1 MSTPRRKDLD
11 SASYRKN
18 RETFLT
24 EWDGACHWCKRARAT
39 TIDHVIE
46 QDRGADPT
54 DQSNWVGAC
63 HKCNSRRGAEYLAK
77 KRAATVQARTKI
89 QNTNQKS
96 KNQNN
101 FFEIEKTFTPTPSMH
116 LSQKAE
122 KAPDMAGSRRMVS
135 DAPGPGMI
143 EPRLMSGLLGCGSY
157 VDEVAAL
164 AHDVMN
170 IDLMPWQKLALRG
183 QLEHDEN
190 GDLVRRRSLVSV
202 ARQNGKTVALKAFI
216 LWALTKEPIRR
227 GKPVLVISTA
237 HQLDL
242 AVEIFEQLAPLL
254 EAKFGAKAYWSY
266 GRNEV
271 VMPDESRWL
280 VQAATPKA
288 FHGFSPT
295 YIVADEV
302 WNISADVLFNGALP
316 SQRAMQSPLLSCWST
331 AGTEDSHAML
341 KMREEGLRAID
352 EKKFS
357 KLFFAE
363 WSVPPGV
370 DPMVEKGYWAMANPA
385 IGYTLDPEILVDE
398 SEQVDKAA
406 FMRASLNL
414 WISSANSWLN
424 PGVFDKLTTSAM
436 PEGGVL
442 AVDSSIDE
450 SLYCGIRAQLNDEGQ
465 IAVTVEFVTD
475 TLGACWE
482 KVHESAKTCRQIALT
497 PSLFQMA
504 PMDIDKKKIDVG
516 YGELVTHTSTIR
528 QLINEGRLVHTG
540 EQMLLEHVNRAV
552 GVKTQSGY
560 TISSQKS
567 SGPITMARCMIFA
580 AALVAKPTQKARAAI
595 AFGR

>member
-1 MSTPRRKDLD
+1 
-11 SASYRKN
+11 
-18 RETFLT
+18 
-24 EWDGACHWCKRARAT
+24 
-39 TIDHVIE
+39 
-46 QDRGADPT
+46 
-54 DQSNWVGAC
+54 
-63 HKCNSRRGAEYLAK
+63 
-77 KRAATVQARTKI
+77 
-89 QNTNQKS
+89 
-96 KNQNN
+96 
-101 FFEIEKTFTPTPSMH
+101 
-116 LSQKAE
+116 
-122 KAPDMAGSRRMVS
+122 
-135 DAPGPGMI
+135 
-143 EPRLMSGLLGCGSY
+143 
-157 VDEVAAL
+157 
-164 AHDVMN
+164 MN
-170 IDLMPWQKLALRG
+170 IDLMPWQLLALRG

-216 LWALTKEPIRR
+216 LWALVKEPIRR

-370 DPMVEKGYWAMANPA
+370 DPLKEKGYWAMANPA

-424 PGVFDKLTTSAM
+424 PGVFDKLTTTFM

-450 SLYCGIRAQLNDEGQ
+450 SLYCGIRAQLNDDGQ

-504 PMDIDKKKIDVG
+504 PMDLANKKIDVG

-595 AFGR
+595 AFSR

>member
-1 MSTPRRKDLD
+1 
-11 SASYRKN
+11 
-18 RETFLT
+18 
-24 EWDGACHWCKRARAT
+24 
-39 TIDHVIE
+39 
-46 QDRGADPT
+46 
-54 DQSNWVGAC
+54 
-63 HKCNSRRGAEYLAK
+63 
-77 KRAATVQARTKI
+77 
-89 QNTNQKS
+89 
-96 KNQNN
+96 
-101 FFEIEKTFTPTPSMH
+101 MH

-170 IDLMPWQKLALRG
+170 VDLMPWQLLAIRG
-183 QLEHDEN
+183 QLEHSEN

-202 ARQNGKTVALKAFI
+202 ARQNGKTVALKALI

-357 KLFFAE
+357 KLFFCE

-370 DPMVEKGYWAMANPA
+370 DPMVEKKYWPWANPA
-385 IGYTLDPEILVDE
+385 IGYTLDAEILVDE

-424 PGVFDKLTTSAM
+424 PGVFDKLVTTTM
-436 PEGGVL
+436 PVGGVL
-442 AVDSSIDE
+442 CVDSSIDE
-450 SLYCGIRAQLNDEGQ
+450 SLYCGIRAQLNDDGQ

-475 TLGACWE
+475 TLSACWE
-482 KVHESAKTCRQIALT
+482 KVLESATTCRQIALT

-504 PMDIDKKKIDVG
+504 PMELTQKKIEVG
-516 YGELVTHTSTIR
+516 YGELVTHTATIR

-552 GVKTQSGY
+552 GVKTQGGY
-560 TISSQKS
+560 VISSQKS

-580 AALVAKPTQKARAAI
+580 AALIAKPTQKARAAI

>member
-1 MSTPRRKDLD
+1 
-11 SASYRKN
+11 
-18 RETFLT
+18 
-24 EWDGACHWCKRARAT
+24 
-39 TIDHVIE
+39 
-46 QDRGADPT
+46 
-54 DQSNWVGAC
+54 
-63 HKCNSRRGAEYLAK
+63 
-77 KRAATVQARTKI
+77 
-89 QNTNQKS
+89 
-96 KNQNN
+96 
-101 FFEIEKTFTPTPSMH
+101 
-116 LSQKAE
+116 
-122 KAPDMAGSRRMVS
+122 
-135 DAPGPGMI
+135 MI
-143 EPRLMSGLLGCGSY
+143 EPRLISGLLGCGSY
-157 VDEVAAL
+157 GDEVAAL

-170 IDLMPWQKLALRG
+170 IDLMPWQLLALRG

-216 LWALTKEPIRR
+216 LWALVKEPIRR

-363 WSVPPGV
+363 WSVPPGI
-370 DPMVEKGYWAMANPA
+370 DPLEEKKYWPMANPA

-424 PGVFDKLTTSAM
+424 PGVFDKLTTSVM

-504 PMDIDKKKIDVG
+504 PMDLDKKKIDVG